1 MRETILFA
9 GLDDEQLDHIAAAG
23 SVQSLQRGIVVFDEG
38 AEPGE
43 FYLVL
48 SGRVAIAQESDDG
61 RESLLAVLGPGEL
74 FGEMGF
80 LDGYNRSAQAR
91 ALEESQVLMV
101 PYAELRLLYESNP
114 SALWSAVQLLAR
126 RLRAMDQA
134 LSDTVFLDVMGRTA
148 KRLLEMAG
156 DRDEFEMPLTQE
168 ETGLDGGR
176 QPGAGQQGHP
186 RLREAGL
193 GHPRPPPLQDHQPQ
207 KPRDPRPLTHRV
219 RGRRRSGQRQEF
231 VDGGFGGDLAL
242 FDGVLEFGPAF
253 GQCRDWASNC
263 SS

>member
-1 MRETILFA
+1 MSDTTPPDPEAVIEASPDALREALRETILFA
-9 GLDDEQLDHIAAAG
+9 ELRDEQLENIAAAG
-23 SVQSLQRGIVVFDEG
+23 DVQSLQRGVVVFDEG

-48 SGRVAIAQESDDG
+48 SGRIAIVQESDDG

-91 ALEESQVLMV
+91 ALEESLILMV
-101 PYAELRLLYESNP
+101 PYAELRLLYEDNP

-148 KRLLEMAG
+148 KRLLEMAS

-168 ETGLDGGR
+168 ELASMV
-176 QPGAGQQGHP
+176 GAS
-186 RLREAGL
+186 RERVNKAIHAFVKL
-193 GHPRPPPLQDHQPQ
+193 GWV
-207 KPRDPRPLTHRV
+207 THDQRNYKITN
-219 RGRRRSGQRQEF
+219 RRN
-231 VDGGFGGDLAL
+231 
-242 FDGVLEFGPAF
+242 LEIRA
-253 GQCRDWASNC
+253 R
-263 SS
+263 

>member
-1 MRETILFA
+1 MSDTTPTTSEAVIEASPNALREALRETILFA

-23 SVQSLQRGIVVFDEG
+23 SVQSLQRGVVVFDEG

-114 SALWSAVQLLAR
+114 SALWSAVALLAR

-148 KRLLEMAG
+148 KRLLDMAG

-168 ETGLDGGR
+168 ELASMV
-176 QPGAGQQGHP
+176 GAS
-186 RLREAGL
+186 RERVNKAIHAFEKL
-193 GHPRPPPLQDHQPQ
+193 GWV
-207 KPRDPRPLTHRV
+207 THDQRHYKITN
-219 RGRRRSGQRQEF
+219 RRN
-231 VDGGFGGDLAL
+231 
-242 FDGVLEFGPAF
+242 LEIRA
-253 GQCRDWASNC
+253 R
-263 SS
+263 

>member
-1 MRETILFA
+1 MPDTTSTAPEAAIEASPGALREALGETILFA
-9 GLDDEQLDHIAAAG
+9 ELDDEQLDHIAAAG
-23 SVQSLQRGIVVFDEG
+23 AVQSLQRGVVLFEEG

-91 ALEESQVLMV
+91 ALEESTVLMV
-101 PYAELRLLYESNP
+101 PYTELRLLYENNP
-114 SALWSAVQLLAR
+114 AALWSAVQLLAR
-126 RLRAMDQA
+126 RLRAMDRA

-148 KRLLEMAG
+148 KRLLGMAG

-168 ETGLDGGR
+168 ELASMV
-176 QPGAGQQGHP
+176 GAS
-186 RLREAGL
+186 RERVNKAIHAFAKL
-193 GHPRPPPLQDHQPQ
+193 GWI
-207 KPRDPRPLTHRV
+207 THD
-219 RGRRRSGQRQEF
+219 QRQYKITNRRN
-231 VDGGFGGDLAL
+231 
-242 FDGVLEFGPAF
+242 LEIRA
-253 GQCRDWASNC
+253 R
-263 SS
+263 

>member
-1 MRETILFA
+1 MSDTTSTAPEAAIEASPGALREALGETILFA
-9 GLDDEQLDHIAAAG
+9 ELDDEQLDRIAAAG
-23 SVQSLQRGIVVFDEG
+23 AVQSLQRGVVLFEEG

-91 ALEESQVLMV
+91 ALEESTVLMV
-101 PYAELRLLYESNP
+101 PYTELRLLYENNP
-114 SALWSAVQLLAR
+114 AALWSAVRLLAR
-126 RLRAMDQA
+126 RLRTMDRA

-148 KRLLEMAG
+148 KRLLGMAG

-168 ETGLDGGR
+168 ELASMV
-176 QPGAGQQGHP
+176 GAS
-186 RLREAGL
+186 RERVNKAIHAFAKL
-193 GHPRPPPLQDHQPQ
+193 GWI
-207 KPRDPRPLTHRV
+207 THD
-219 RGRRRSGQRQEF
+219 QRQYKITNRRN
-231 VDGGFGGDLAL
+231 
-242 FDGVLEFGPAF
+242 LEIRA
-253 GQCRDWASNC
+253 R
-263 SS
+263 

>member
-1 MRETILFA
+1 MSDTTPAASEAVIETSPDALRSALRETILFA

-23 SVQSLQRGIVVFDEG
+23 AVQSLQRGVVLFEEG

-91 ALEESQVLMV
+91 ALEESSVLMV
-101 PYAELRLLYESNP
+101 PYAELRRLYENDP
-114 SALWSAVQLLAR
+114 AALWSAVQLLAR

-148 KRLLEMAG
+148 KRILEMAG

-168 ETGLDGGR
+168 ELASMV
-176 QPGAGQQGHP
+176 GAS
-186 RLREAGL
+186 RERVNKAIHAFVKL
-193 GHPRPPPLQDHQPQ
+193 GWVTHDHRHY
-207 KPRDPRPLTHRV
+207 KITN
-219 RGRRRSGQRQEF
+219 RRN
-231 VDGGFGGDLAL
+231 
-242 FDGVLEFGPAF
+242 LEIRA
-253 GQCRDWASNC
+253 R
-263 SS
+263 

>member
-1 MRETILFA
+1 MPDTTSTAPEAAIEASPGALREALGETILFA
-9 GLDDEQLDHIAAAG
+9 ELDDEQLDRIAAAG
-23 SVQSLQRGIVVFDEG
+23 AVQSRQRGVVLFEEG

-91 ALEESQVLMV
+91 ALEESTVLMV
-101 PYAELRLLYESNP
+101 PYTELRLLYENNP
-114 SALWSAVQLLAR
+114 AALWSAVQLLAR
-126 RLRAMDQA
+126 RLRTMDRA

-148 KRLLEMAG
+148 KRLLGMAG

-168 ETGLDGGR
+168 ELASMV
-176 QPGAGQQGHP
+176 GASRERVNKAIHAFV
-186 RLREAGL
+186 RLGWI
-193 GHPRPPPLQDHQPQ
+193 
-207 KPRDPRPLTHRV
+207 THDQRHYKITN
-219 RGRRRSGQRQEF
+219 RRN
-231 VDGGFGGDLAL
+231 
-242 FDGVLEFGPAF
+242 LEIRA
-253 GQCRDWASNC
+253 R
-263 SS
+263 

>member
-1 MRETILFA
+1 MPDTTSTAPEAAIEASPGALREALGETILFA
-9 GLDDEQLDHIAAAG
+9 ELDDEQLDRIAAAG
-23 SVQSLQRGIVVFDEG
+23 AVQSRQRGVVLFEEG

-91 ALEESQVLMV
+91 ALEESTVLMV
-101 PYAELRLLYESNP
+101 PYTELRLLYENNP
-114 SALWSAVQLLAR
+114 AALWSAVQLLAR
-126 RLRAMDQA
+126 RLRTMDRA

-148 KRLLEMAG
+148 KRLLGMAG

-168 ETGLDGGR
+168 ELASMV
-176 QPGAGQQGHP
+176 GASRERVNKALHAFV
-186 RLREAGL
+186 RLGWI
-193 GHPRPPPLQDHQPQ
+193 
-207 KPRDPRPLTHRV
+207 THDQRHYKITN
-219 RGRRRSGQRQEF
+219 RRN
-231 VDGGFGGDLAL
+231 
-242 FDGVLEFGPAF
+242 LEIRA
-253 GQCRDWASNC
+253 R
-263 SS
+263 

>member
-1 MRETILFA
+1 MPDTTPATPEAAIEASPNALREALRETILFA

-23 SVQSLQRGIVVFDEG
+23 SMQWLQRGVVVFDEG

-114 SALWSAVQLLAR
+114 SALWSAVALLAR

-148 KRLLEMAG
+148 KRLLDMAG
-156 DRDEFEMPLTQE
+156 DADEFEMPLTQE
-168 ETGLDGGR
+168 ELASMV
-176 QPGAGQQGHP
+176 GAS
-186 RLREAGL
+186 RERVNKAIHAFEKL
-193 GHPRPPPLQDHQPQ
+193 GWV
-207 KPRDPRPLTHRV
+207 THDQRHYKITN
-219 RGRRRSGQRQEF
+219 RRN
-231 VDGGFGGDLAL
+231 
-242 FDGVLEFGPAF
+242 LEIRA
-253 GQCRDWASNC
+253 R
-263 SS
+263 

>member
-1 MRETILFA
+1 MADTTPTTPEAVIEASPNALREALRETILFA
-9 GLDDEQLDHIAAAG
+9 RLDDEQLAHIAAAG
-23 SVQSLQRGIVVFDEG
+23 SVQSLKRGVVVFDEG

-80 LDGYNRSAQAR
+80 LDGDNRSAQAR

-114 SALWSAVQLLAR
+114 SALWSAVALLAR

-148 KRLLEMAG
+148 KRLLDMAG
-156 DRDEFEMPLTQE
+156 DDDEFEMPLTQE
-168 ETGLDGGR
+168 ELASMV
-176 QPGAGQQGHP
+176 GAS
-186 RLREAGL
+186 RERVNKAIHAFEKL
-193 GHPRPPPLQDHQPQ
+193 GWV
-207 KPRDPRPLTHRV
+207 THDQRHYKITN
-219 RGRRRSGQRQEF
+219 RRN
-231 VDGGFGGDLAL
+231 
-242 FDGVLEFGPAF
+242 LEIRA
-253 GQCRDWASNC
+253 R
-263 SS
+263 

>member
-1 MRETILFA
+1 MSDTTSTASEAVIETSPEALREALRETTLFSR
-9 GLDDEQLDHIAAAG
+9 LDDDQLDHIAAAG
-23 SVQSLQRGIVVFDEG
+23 SVHSLQRGDVLFEEG

-61 RESLLAVLGPGEL
+61 RESLLAVLGAGEL

-91 ALEESQVLMV
+91 ALEESRVLMV
-101 PYAELRLLYESNP
+101 PYAELRRLYENDP

-126 RLRAMDQA
+126 RLRAMDRA

-156 DRDEFEMPLTQE
+156 DEDEFEMPLTQE
-168 ETGLDGGR
+168 ELAAMV
-176 QPGAGQQGHP
+176 GASRERVNKAIHAFV
-186 RLREAGL
+186 RLKWIT
-193 GHPRPPPLQDHQPQ
+193 HDHRHYRITNR
-207 KPRDPRPLTHRV
+207 KNLTLRA
-219 RGRRRSGQRQEF
+219 R
-231 VDGGFGGDLAL
+231 
-242 FDGVLEFGPAF
+242 
-253 GQCRDWASNC
+253 
-263 SS
+263 

>member
-1 MRETILFA
+1 MSDTTPTASEAAIEASPNALREALRETILFA

-23 SVQSLQRGIVVFDEG
+23 SVQWLQRGVIVFDEG

-114 SALWSAVQLLAR
+114 SALWSAVALLAR

-148 KRLLEMAG
+148 KRLLDMAG
-156 DRDEFEMPLTQE
+156 DADEFEMPLTQE
-168 ETGLDGGR
+168 ELASMV
-176 QPGAGQQGHP
+176 GAS
-186 RLREAGL
+186 RERVNKAIHAFVKL
-193 GHPRPPPLQDHQPQ
+193 GWV
-207 KPRDPRPLTHRV
+207 THDQRHY
-219 RGRRRSGQRQEF
+219 RITNRRN
-231 VDGGFGGDLAL
+231 
-242 FDGVLEFGPAF
+242 LEIRA
-253 GQCRDWASNC
+253 R
-263 SS
+263 

>member
-1 MRETILFA
+1 MPDTTPATPEAAIEASPNALREALREPILFA

-23 SVQSLQRGIVVFDEG
+23 SMQWLQRGVVVFDEG

-114 SALWSAVQLLAR
+114 SALWSAVALLAR

-148 KRLLEMAG
+148 KRLLDMAG
-156 DRDEFEMPLTQE
+156 DADEFEMPLTQE
-168 ETGLDGGR
+168 ELASMV
-176 QPGAGQQGHP
+176 GAS
-186 RLREAGL
+186 RERVNKAIHAFEKL
-193 GHPRPPPLQDHQPQ
+193 GWV
-207 KPRDPRPLTHRV
+207 THDQRHYKITN
-219 RGRRRSGQRQEF
+219 RRN
-231 VDGGFGGDLAL
+231 
-242 FDGVLEFGPAF
+242 LEIRA
-253 GQCRDWASNC
+253 R
-263 SS
+263 

>member
-1 MRETILFA
+1 MSDTTPATLEAAIAASPASLREALRETILFTE
-9 GLDDEQLDHIAAAG
+9 LDDEQLDQIAAAG
-23 SVQSLQRGIVVFDEG
+23 EVQSVQRGVVLFEEG
-38 AEPGE
+38 DEPGE

-91 ALEESQVLMV
+91 ALEASRVLMV
-101 PYAELRLLYESNP
+101 PYGQLRRLYENTP

-126 RLRAMDQA
+126 RLRTTDRA

-168 ETGLDGGR
+168 ELASMV
-176 QPGAGQQGHP
+176 GAS
-186 RLREAGL
+186 RERVNKAIHAFEKL
-193 GHPRPPPLQDHQPQ
+193 GWI
-207 KPRDPRPLTHRV
+207 THD
-219 RGRRRSGQRQEF
+219 QRHYKITNRKN
-231 VDGGFGGDLAL
+231 
-242 FDGVLEFGPAF
+242 LEIRA
-253 GQCRDWASNC
+253 R
-263 SS
+263 